1 MIQLQEVEQ
10 KYDRGFL
17 AVDLD
22 AIVENMQNMKGN
34 ISENT
39 KMIGVIKTNGYGH
52 GSVPIAKVLEPL
64 DFMYGFAVATFE
76 EAVELRRNGIKKPL
90 LILGYS
96 FPYCYEDLAELD
108 VRPAV
113 FRRDML
119 TFLNQAAEKV
129 GKKIKVH
136 VKVDTGMSRIGIRP
150 DESGLDFVRELLSCE
165 YLELEGIFTHFAK
178 ADEYD
183 KTGAMKQL
191 GRFRDFIR
199 RIEESLQVK
208 IPVKHCSNSA
218 GILEIKDANMD
229 VVRAGIT
236 LYGLAPSGEVDMNL
250 VPLRPAMSLYSHVV
264 FVKDLFPGEAVS
276 YGGTFVADK
285 TMRVAT
291 IPLGYGDG
299 YPRSLSN
306 KGYVLIHGRKAP
318 ILGRVC
324 MDQFMVD
331 VSDIAGV
338 KEGDLVTL
346 LGRDGEESITAEN
359 LGEVSGRFNYE
370 LVCDFSK
377 RIPRLYFK
385 DGHLISTD
393 REPETL

>member
-96 FPYCYEDLAELD
+96 FPYCYEGLAELD

-165 YLELEGIFTHFAK
+165 YLELELKRHLKCEINCEH
-178 ADEYD
+178 
-183 KTGAMKQL
+183 
-191 GRFRDFIR
+191 
-199 RIEESLQVK
+199 K
-208 IPVKHCSNSA
+208 IK
-218 GILEIKDANMD
+218 
-229 VVRAGIT
+229 
-236 LYGLAPSGEVDMNL
+236 
-250 VPLRPAMSLYSHVV
+250 
-264 FVKDLFPGEAVS
+264 
-276 YGGTFVADK
+276 
-285 TMRVAT
+285 
-291 IPLGYGDG
+291 
-299 YPRSLSN
+299 
-306 KGYVLIHGRKAP
+306 
-318 ILGRVC
+318 
-324 MDQFMVD
+324 
-331 VSDIAGV
+331 
-338 KEGDLVTL
+338 
-346 LGRDGEESITAEN
+346 
-359 LGEVSGRFNYE
+359 
-370 LVCDFSK
+370 
-377 RIPRLYFK
+377 
-385 DGHLISTD
+385 
-393 REPETL
+393 